1 MPGVLLRQKASDYKS
16 ELAVIQTKKNS
27 QSKKIKRKKKK
38 MDCQA
43 TGNPKTGEAIARCGV
58 SVGDD
63 LNNARAGVFAS
74 TPGAG
79 GPVTKGV
86 YGAVN
91 ANGHS
96 LSLQHGHIE
105 GVGSTTTAAAQ
116 ANLLQSQSTS
126 LNATGFHSHSRSHD
140 QFGGGLNMQTAAGHQ
155 AALGVT
161 RVPQFD
167 VTTIQTSGKANLYTS
182 PSGNL
187 NLNATGTA
195 NHHLR
200 GPMRGKTDF
209 GTGLN
214 LRYDF

>member
-1 MPGVLLRQKASDYKS
+1 
-16 ELAVIQTKKNS
+16 
-27 QSKKIKRKKKK
+27 

-43 TGNPKTGEAIARCGV
+43 TGNPKTGEATARCGV
-58 SVGDD
+58 MVGGDQAS
-63 LNNARAGVFAS
+63 ARAGVFAS
-74 TPGAG
+74 TPGTG

-86 YGAVN
+86 YGTVN
-91 ANGHS
+91 ANGHG

-116 ANLLQSQSTS
+116 ANLLHNQNTS
-126 LNATGFHSHSRSHD
+126 LNATGFHSHSRTHD
-140 QFGGGLNMQTAAGHQ
+140 QFGGGLNLQTATGHQ
-155 AALGVT
+155 AAVGVT

-167 VTTIQTSGKANLYTS
+167 MTTIQTSGRANLYTS

-187 NLNATGTA
+187 NLNATGSA
-195 NHHLR
+195 NHHLS
-200 GPMRGKTDF
+200 GPRRGKSDF

>member
-1 MPGVLLRQKASDYKS
+1 
-16 ELAVIQTKKNS
+16 
-27 QSKKIKRKKKK
+27 

-43 TGNPKTGEAIARCGV
+43 TGNPKTGEATAQCGV
-58 SVGDD
+58 KVGDD
-63 LNNARAGVFAS
+63 LANARAGVFAS

-91 ANGHS
+91 ANGHG

-105 GVGSTTTAAAQ
+105 GLGSTTTVAGQ
-116 ANLLQSQSTS
+116 ANLHHSQSSS
-126 LNATGFHSHSRSHD
+126 LNATGFHSHSRTHD
-140 QFGGGLNMQTAAGHQ
+140 QFGGGLNLQTAAGHQ
-155 AALGVT
+155 AAVGMS

-167 VTTIQTSGKANLYTS
+167 VTTMQASGRANLYTS

-187 NLNATGTA
+187 NLNATGNAT
-195 NHHLR
+195 HHLS
-200 GPMRGKTDF
+200 GPRRGKSDF

-214 LRYDF
+214 VRYDF